1 MALES
6 LHILVVDDDENFRQL
21 LEAFLMTH
29 GAQVTSCDDGE
40 SAYQQTAVQAFNY
53 IVSDIHMP
61 VMSGLELLSKIRNIQ
76 VCETPLIL
84 LSGDAEITQSELTEK
99 GAQGFLKKP
108 FPLHVLENLILDFA
122 T

>member
-40 SAYQQTAVQAFNY
+40 SAYQQTAVQTFNC

-84 LSGDAEITQSELTEK
+84 LSGDAEFTQSELTEK

-108 FPLHVLENLILDFA
+108 FPLHALKNMILDFA